1 MRNGTWLVRHS
12 SSTLGSVEVSGFS
25 REQALTDMRNELQYR
40 SEWCPCSGASADTV
54 ELQVSEDPSPTG
66 SNENRFNREE
76 VCHEQ

>member
-12 SSTLGSVEVSGFS
+12 SSTLGTVEISSFS
-25 REQALTDMRNELQYR
+25 REEALTDMRNELQYR

>member
-12 SSTLGSVEVSGFS
+12 SSILGTVEVSGFS
-25 REQALTDMRNELQYR
+25 REQALADMRNELQYR

-66 SNENRFNREE
+66 SNENRFNRV